1 MIWTNHGEKGEN
13 VAGVNR
19 EELVNTETCVSREE
33 LVNEETCVHRESAA
47 NDFFSN
53 TLADDTVDDGLSKM
67 LRDAEPGF
75 LSPGHLRKLK
85 KMRNDANVPLYV
97 GCKVSKL
104 EAALML
110 LELKSTHGFS
120 DKGFGEL
127 LFVLDKLLPSPNEL
141 PRTTYEAKQM
151 ICPLG
156 LEVEK
161 IHACRNDCILYRGD
175 KYKDLDAC
183 P

>member
-1 MIWTNHGEKGEN
+1 MTAGEI
-13 VAGVNR
+13 AID
-19 EELVNTETCVSREE
+19 
-33 LVNEETCVHRESAA
+33 APM
-47 NDFFSN
+47 
-53 TLADDTVDDGLSKM
+53 KM
-67 LRDAEPGF
+67 LRDAEPEF
-75 LSPGHLRKLK
+75 LNPRHLRKLEK
-85 KMRNDANVPLYV
+85 IRNDAKVPLYE

-104 EAALML
+104 EADLML
-110 LELKSTHGFS
+110 LEMKSTHGLS

-127 LFVLDKLLPSPNEL
+127 LCVLEKLLPSPNEL

-151 ICPLG
+151 ICPLD